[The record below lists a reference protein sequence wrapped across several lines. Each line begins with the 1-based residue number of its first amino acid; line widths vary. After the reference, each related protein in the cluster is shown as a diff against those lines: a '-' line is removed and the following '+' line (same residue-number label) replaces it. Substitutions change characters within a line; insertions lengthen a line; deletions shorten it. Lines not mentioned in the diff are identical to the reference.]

1 MFIGVGVGAY
11 AAGIFHLMTH
21 AFFKALLFL
30 GSGAVMHALANETN
44 IFKMGAL
51 SKKIKIT
58 AWTFFMAW
66 LAISGI
72 PPFSGFFSKDE
83 ILAKAFAYHPAVW
96 VFGAIGAL
104 LTAFYMSRLVF
115 ITFFGESR
123 VEPEVEHHI
132 HESPYSMTVPLMI
145 LAVLSVIGGFVGI
158 PALLGGSNHFEH
170 FLEPVFAAGLERI
183 HLSHPS
189 HAVEYALMGA
199 SVLIALSGIGLAY
212 LMYIKKSISA
222 DALAEKYKGIY
233 TVLYNKYYY
242 DEGVQAVIIN
252 PILSFSRWLWNF
264 FDEKVVDGLVN
275 LSAKIMLLISLL
287 IRRVQTGLVQNYA
300 GVMVLGVLVILAYYL
315 FV

>member
-1 MFIGVGVGAY
+1 
-11 AAGIFHLMTH
+11 
-21 AFFKALLFL
+21 
-30 GSGAVMHALANETN
+30 
-44 IFKMGAL
+44 MGAL
-51 SKKIKIT
+51 SKKIRIT

-115 ITFFGESR
+115 LTFFGESR

-145 LAVLSVIGGFVGI
+145 LAVLSVIGGLVGI
-158 PALLGGSNHFEH
+158 PAILGGSNHFEH
-170 FLEPVFAAGLERI
+170 FLEPVFAAGLARI

-222 DALAEKYKGIY
+222 DALAEKYKGVY

-242 DEGVQAVIIN
+242 DEAVQAVIIN
-252 PILSFSRWLWNF
+252 PIVNFSRWLWNF
-264 FDEKVVDGLVN
+264 FDDKIIDGLVN

-300 GVMVLGVLVILAYYL
+300 GMMVLGALVILAYYL